1 MKRREFITLLG
12 SVAVAWPM
20 IAAQAQEGGRIW
32 RIGHVLPGTLPS
44 VARAIVPIHPATAP
58 YADLYLNY
66 FKSTA
71 LPLSIEVIVAPIE
84 DMSAFDHTAAAQK
97 PEVNTG
103 VIPIPSTFMLGH
115 VAEIA
120 AITTRYRLPTMFY
133 NHAFPAAGGLLSY
146 GNDVMDNYRR
156 AAVFVNRILRGEK
169 PSDLPVQFP
178 VKFELVINLKAA
190 KALGLSVPPALLAT
204 ADQIID

>member
-1 MKRREFITLLG
+1 MKL
-12 SVAVAWPM
+12 
-20 IAAQAQEGGRIW
+20 
-32 RIGHVLPGTLPS
+32 
-44 VARAIVPIHPATAP
+44 
-58 YADLYLNY
+58 
-66 FKSTA
+66 
-71 LPLSIEVIVAPIE
+71 
-84 DMSAFDHTAAAQK
+84 
-97 PEVNTG
+97 
-103 VIPIPSTFMLGH
+103 PIPSAFMLGH

-120 AITTRYRLPTMFY
+120 AITTRYRLPTIFY

-156 AAVFVNRILRGEK
+156 AAVFVDRILRGEK

-178 VKFELVINLKAA
+178 VKFELVINLKTA